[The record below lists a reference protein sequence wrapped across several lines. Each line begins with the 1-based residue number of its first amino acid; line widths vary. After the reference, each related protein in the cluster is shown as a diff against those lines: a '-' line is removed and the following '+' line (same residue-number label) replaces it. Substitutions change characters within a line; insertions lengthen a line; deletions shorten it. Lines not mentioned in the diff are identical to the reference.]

1 MFRSIGHSLFL
12 IMILMACSSNEK
24 KAENGAEAGTTTA
37 MESEKGGGEDD
48 LFDDE
53 KGEESD
59 VNLFDS
65 QPEKK
70 VAKAKKESAPIAPV
84 EISGEAAEYTV
95 EKGDT
100 LMLVAFKLY
109 GDYAKWKLL
118 AGYNPNLNESGLA
131 QGMVIK
137 YQAPS
142 EKFTWAPQGDPHL
155 IRTAE
160 TLGSISKDKYGIIS
174 RWKDIFENNR
184 PMIKNPNLIFAGFT
198 IYYVPDE
205 RSVAS
210 EKK

>member
-1 MFRSIGHSLFL
+1 MFHKISYALVLSL
-12 IMILMACSSNEK
+12 ILAGCSSNEK
-24 KAENGAEAGTTTA
+24 KAADTKTDAGPQAA
-37 MESEKGGGEDD
+37 MESDKGGGGDED

-53 KGEESD
+53 KGEDSD
-59 VNLFDS
+59 VKLS
-65 QPEKK
+65 SEKSEK
-70 VAKAKKESAPIAPV
+70 TKAKKESAPIAPI
-84 EISGEAAEYTV
+84 EISGDAAQYTV

-118 AGYNPNLNESGLA
+118 SGYNPTVKENGLS
-131 QGMVIK
+131 QGMVLK
-137 YQAPS
+137 YEAPK
-142 EKFTWAPQGDPHL
+142 EKFAWSPQGEPYL
-155 IRTAE
+155 IKMAE
-160 TLGSISKDKYGIIS
+160 TLGSISKDKYGTNK

-198 IYYVPDE
+198 LYYVPDE

>member
-1 MFRSIGHSLFL
+1 MHRSIGHSLLL
-12 IMILMACSSNEK
+12 IFILMACSSNEK
-24 KAENGAEAGTTTA
+24 KAETTAGTGTQTA
-37 MESEKGGGEDD
+37 MESGKDDGDDD

-53 KGEESD
+53 KGEYSD

-65 QPEKK
+65 KPEKK
-70 VAKAKKESAPIAPV
+70 AGKAKRESAAIAPI
-84 EISGEAAEYTV
+84 EISGDVAEYTV

-109 GDYAKWKLL
+109 GDYSKWKLL
-118 AGYNPNLNESGLA
+118 AGYNPNLKEAGLA
-131 QGMVIK
+131 QGMVVK
-137 YQAPS
+137 YQSPS
-142 EKFTWAPQGDPHL
+142 EKFSWAPQGDPHL

>member
-1 MFRSIGHSLFL
+1 MFRSIGHTLFL
-12 IMILMACSSNEK
+12 ILILMACSSNEK
-24 KAENGAEAGTTTA
+24 KAETAASASGTTTA
-37 MESEKGGGEDD
+37 MESDAGDDD

-53 KGEESD
+53 KDEESD
-59 VNLFDS
+59 VNLFES
-65 QPEKK
+65 KPEKK
-70 VAKAKKESAPIAPV
+70 VGKSKKESAAIAPV
-84 EISGEAAEYTV
+84 EISGDAAEYTV

-100 LMLVAFKLY
+100 LMLIAFKLY

-118 AGYNPNLNESGLA
+118 AGYNPNLSESGLA

-137 YQAPS
+137 YQTPS

-155 IRTAE
+155 IRPAE

-174 RWKDIFENNR
+174 KWKDIFENNR

-210 EKK
+210 EKQ